1 MKERKKLI
9 LPGLGRKPI
18 KSLTQ
23 DLRLSRRHRAPSR
36 GWGVKSQGALLR
48 KSEKPGQ
55 GSEQDGSLCSKE
67 SAEER
72 ERERKR
78 EKERKGRKTDRHG
91 DPSSDGAK
99 VL

>member
-1 MKERKKLI
+1 MKERKRLR
-9 LPGLGRKPI
+9 LPGLCRKPI

-72 ERERKR
+72 ERER
-78 EKERKGRKTDRHG
+78 EKERERKKRKKDRQTRG
-91 DPSSDGAK
+91 PK
-99 VL
+99 L